1 MDTGENKRAII
12 VGIFIALGIV
22 IFVVGIFTLGSNQK
36 TFGGGIQISSVFD
49 DVAGLK
55 KGGAVWFSGVKVGTI
70 NNIRFKGVS
79 QVDVH
84 MTIDKSLQPYIH
96 RNAGVRI
103 SSDGLIGNKIIVI
116 DGGSPQAPPVQDGDV
131 LQAEKL
137 LSTDDIT
144 KTLQQNNLNILAI
157 TTDFKKVSKQ
167 IAEGKGMIGALM
179 SDTVLAIKFRT
190 IVQNLNNTTAAT
202 TRMANELDRFG
213 AKLNSKGTLADN
225 LLTDTVTYRKLRAS
239 VDNIQKATSSASE
252 FVNNLNTASAKMNS
266 KDNAMGV
273 LLNDPKA
280 ATQIRSTL
288 DNLQQSSAKLN
299 EDLLALQSNWFF
311 RGFFKDKAKAKAD
324 SIKKAN
330 KQ

>member
-22 IFVVGIFTLGSNQK
+22 IFIVGIFTLGSNQK

-49 DVAGLK
+49 DVSGLK

-96 RNAGVRI
+96 RNAGARI

-144 KTLQQNNLNILAI
+144 KTLQQNNQNLLSI
-157 TTDFKKVSKQ
+157 TTDFKKISRQ
-167 IAEGKGMIGALM
+167 MAEGKGVVGALLGD
-179 SDTVLAIKFRT
+179 SVLAIKFRT

-202 TRMANELDRFG
+202 TRMALELDKFG

-225 LLTDTVTYRKLRAS
+225 LLTDTSTYRKLRAS
-239 VDNIQKATSSASE
+239 VDNLQKSIAGASD
-252 FVNNLNTASAKMNS
+252 FVNKLNATGNKLDS
-266 KDNAMGV
+266 KDNVIGV
-273 LLNDPKA
+273 LLNDPKTA
-280 ATQIRSTL
+280 SKIRMTI
-288 DNLQQSSAKLN
+288 DTLQQSSIKLN
-299 EDLLALQSNWFF
+299 DDLRALQSNWFF
-311 RGFFKDKAKAKAD
+311 KGYFKDKAKAKAD

>member
-22 IFVVGIFTLGSNQK
+22 IFVLGIFTLGSNQK
-36 TFGGGIQISSVFD
+36 TFGGGIQISAVFD

-70 NNIRFKGVS
+70 NSIKFKGVS
-79 QVDVH
+79 QVDVR
-84 MTIDKSLQPYIH
+84 MTVDKSLQSYIH

-157 TTDFKKVSKQ
+157 TTDFKKVSHQ
-167 IAEGKGMIGALM
+167 LAEGKGMVGALM
-179 SDTVLAIKFRT
+179 GDTVLAMKFRT

-202 TRMANELDRFG
+202 TRMAMELDKFG

-225 LLTDTVTYRKLRAS
+225 LLTDTSTYKKLRAS
-239 VDNIQKATSSASE
+239 VDNLQKT
-252 FVNNLNTASAKMNS
+252 TASAAAMVENLNKATDKLNG
-266 KDNAMGV
+266 KDNVVGV
-273 LLNDPKA
+273 LLDDPKTA
-280 ATQIRSTL
+280 AKLRSSI
-288 DNLQQSSAKLN
+288 DYLQQSSVKLN
-299 EDLLALQSNWFF
+299 DDLQALQSNFF
-311 RGFFKDKAKAKAD
+311 LKGFFKDRAKAKAD
-324 SIKKAN
+324 SLKKAG

>member
-1 MDTGENKRAII
+1 MDTGESKRALI

-36 TFGGGIQISSVFD
+36 TFGGGIQISAVFD

-70 NNIRFKGVS
+70 NSIRFKGAS

-84 MTIDKSLQPYIH
+84 MTVDKSLQSYIH
-96 RNAGVRI
+96 RNAGVKI

-157 TTDFKKVSKQ
+157 TTDFKKVSRQ
-167 IAEGKGMIGALM
+167 IAEGKGMVGALM
-179 SDTVLAIKFRT
+179 GDTVLAMKFRT

-202 TRMANELDRFG
+202 TRMALELDKFG
-213 AKLNSKGTLADN
+213 AKLNSKGTLVDN
-225 LLTDTVTYRKLRAS
+225 LMTDTSTYRKLKAS
-239 VDNIQKATSSASE
+239 INNLQQTTASAAE
-252 FVNNLNTASAKMNS
+252 MVNNLNKTSNKLNN
-266 KDNAMGV
+266 KDNILNV
-273 LLNDPKA
+273 LLDDPKA
-280 ATQIRSTL
+280 AAKVRSSI
-288 DNLQQSSAKLN
+288 DYLQQSSIKLN
-299 EDLLALQSNWFF
+299 DDLEAAQHNFF
-311 RGFFKDKAKAKAD
+311 LKGFFKDKAKKAKED
-324 SIKKAN
+324 SLKKAG
-330 KQ
+330 K

>member
-22 IFVVGIFTLGSNQK
+22 IFVLGIFTLGSNQK
-36 TFGGGIQISSVFD
+36 TFGGGIQISAVFD

-70 NNIRFKGVS
+70 NSIKFKGVS
-79 QVDVH
+79 QVDVR
-84 MTIDKSLQPYIH
+84 MTVDKSLQSYIH

-157 TTDFKKVSKQ
+157 TTDFKKVSHQ
-167 IAEGKGMIGALM
+167 LAEGKGMVGALM
-179 SDTVLAIKFRT
+179 GDTVLAMKFRT

-202 TRMANELDRFG
+202 TRMAMELDKFG

-225 LLTDTVTYRKLRAS
+225 LLTDTSTYKKLRAS
-239 VDNIQKATSSASE
+239 VDNLQKT
-252 FVNNLNTASAKMNS
+252 TASAAAMVENLNG
-266 KDNAMGV
+266 KDNVVGV
-273 LLNDPKA
+273 LLDDPKTA
-280 ATQIRSTL
+280 AKLRSSI
-288 DNLQQSSAKLN
+288 DYLQQSSVKLN
-299 EDLLALQSNWFF
+299 DDLQALQSNFF
-311 RGFFKDKAKAKAD
+311 LKGFFKDRAKAKAD
-324 SIKKAN
+324 SLKKAG

>member
-1 MDTGENKRAII
+1 MDTGESKRALI

-36 TFGGGIQISSVFD
+36 TFGGGIQISAVFD

-70 NNIRFKGVS
+70 NSIRFKGVS
-79 QVDVH
+79 QVDVR
-84 MTIDKSLQPYIH
+84 MTVDKSLQSYIH

-157 TTDFKKVSKQ
+157 TTDFKKVSRQ
-167 IAEGKGMIGALM
+167 IVEGKGMVGALM
-179 SDTVLAIKFRT
+179 GDTVLAMKFRT

-202 TRMANELDRFG
+202 TRMAIELDKFG
-213 AKLNSKGTLADN
+213 AKLNSKGTLVDN
-225 LLTDTVTYRKLRAS
+225 LMTDTSTYRKLRAS
-239 VDNIQKATSSASE
+239 V
-252 FVNNLNTASAKMNS
+252 NNLQQTTASAAEMVDNLNKTSSKLNN
-266 KDNAMGV
+266 KDNILNV
-273 LLNDPKA
+273 LLDDPKA
-280 ATQIRSTL
+280 AAKVRTSI
-288 DNLQQSSAKLN
+288 DNLQQSSIKLN
-299 EDLLALQSNWFF
+299 DDLEAAQHNFF
-311 RGFFKDKAKAKAD
+311 LKGFFKDKAKKAKED
-324 SIKKAN
+324 SLKKAGR
-330 KQ
+330 